1 MMVEV
6 QMVLEKRPF
15 LGQLILKRFTK
26 DRRGSTAVEFALL
39 AVPFLALVFAIIES
53 SVSFGAHQVTANA
66 VEDLARNLRTGVL
79 TKAAAT
85 PAAVRSYICD
95 RIDILVPAGCPDLYI
110 DLKTYSAY
118 KDVPLTIPMAG
129 GDLDP
134 SGFAIAPGGDS
145 TINQLRV
152 FYKWRYYTDF
162 IGSRLAPLPNN
173 KTLLFAT
180 TTWLN
185 EPISGGASGS

>member
-6 QMVLEKRPF
+6 QMVPEKRP
-15 LGQLILKRFTK
+15 LIGRSILKHFVK
-26 DRRGSTAVEFALL
+26 DRRGSTAVEFTLL

-66 VEDLARNLRTGVL
+66 VEDLARDIRTGVL
-79 TKAAAT
+79 DQASAT
-85 PAAVRSYICD
+85 PATVRNYICD

-110 DLKTYSAY
+110 DLKEYPQY
-118 KDVPLTIPMAG
+118 NDVPLTIPMAG

-134 SGFAIAPGGDS
+134 SGFTIAPGGSDS
-145 TINQLRV
+145 INHLRV
-152 FYKWRYYTDF
+152 FYKWKYYTDF
-162 IGSRLAPLPNN
+162 IGSRLAPLPGN
-173 KTLLFAT
+173 KTLIFAT

-185 EPISGGASGS
+185 EPPSGGAS